1 MNANLSPYLE
11 STQVVIKH
19 ILLYNGIHQHTKR
32 SVRRLPMSFD
42 KNSIYALLNSKNI
55 QFSYTEHRPVYSMEE
70 SDTLKIPA
78 GAVICKNLFLRN
90 NNGKQH
96 FLLTV
101 PADTPVDLK
110 ELAVKLA
117 SSRLSFASA
126 ERLEKYLGL
135 QSGLVSPFGL
145 LNDTS
150 KSVIF
155 VSSKNLPPSVII
167 GIHPND
173 NTATVWLTF
182 GDLLA
187 LLSELQVEV
196 KLVEM

>member
-1 MNANLSPYLE
+1 
-11 STQVVIKH
+11 
-19 ILLYNGIHQHTKR
+19 
-32 SVRRLPMSFD
+32 MSFA
-42 KNSIYALLNSKNI
+42 KNDIYDLLNAKNI
-55 QFSYTEHRPVYSMEE
+55 PFTCTEHRRVYSMEE
-70 SDTLKIPA
+70 LDALEMPA
-78 GAVICKNLFLRN
+78 DAVICKNLFLRN

-96 FLLTV
+96 FLLTI
-101 PADTPVDLK
+101 PADTLIDLK
-110 ELAVKLA
+110 QLATSLG

-150 KSVIF
+150 KNVIF
-155 VSSKNLPPSVII
+155 ISSKNLPLSAII

-196 KLVEM
+196 KLVEI

>member
-1 MNANLSPYLE
+1 
-11 STQVVIKH
+11 
-19 ILLYNGIHQHTKR
+19 
-32 SVRRLPMSFD
+32 MSFA
-42 KNSIYALLNSKNI
+42 KNDIYDLLNAKNI
-55 QFSYTEHRPVYSMEE
+55 PFTCTEHRPVYSMEE
-70 SDTLKIPA
+70 LDALEMPA
-78 GAVICKNLFLRN
+78 DAVICKNLFLRN
-90 NNGKQH
+90 SNGKQH

-101 PADTPVDLK
+101 PAATPIDLK
-110 ELAVKLA
+110 QLATSLG

-155 VSSKNLPPSVII
+155 ISSKDLSPATII

-173 NTATVWLTF
+173 NTATVWLAF
-182 GDLLA
+182 GDFLS
-187 LLSELQVEV
+187 LLSELKAEV

>member
-1 MNANLSPYLE
+1 
-11 STQVVIKH
+11 
-19 ILLYNGIHQHTKR
+19 
-32 SVRRLPMSFD
+32 MSFG
-42 KNSIYALLNSKNI
+42 KNDIYDLLNTKSI
-55 QFSYTEHRPVYSMEE
+55 PFTCTEHRPVYSMEE
-70 SDTLKIPA
+70 LDVMEIPA
-78 GAVICKNLFLRN
+78 NAVICKNLFLRN
-90 NNGKQH
+90 SNGKQH

-101 PADTPVDLK
+101 PAATPVDLK
-110 ELAVKLA
+110 QLAANLA
-117 SSRLSFASA
+117 SSRISFASA

-155 VSSKNLPPSVII
+155 ISSKSLPPSATI

-173 NTATVWLTF
+173 NTATVWLAF

-187 LLSELQVEV
+187 LLSELKIEV
-196 KLVEM
+196 KLIEI

>member
-1 MNANLSPYLE
+1 
-11 STQVVIKH
+11 
-19 ILLYNGIHQHTKR
+19 
-32 SVRRLPMSFD
+32 MSFD
-42 KNSIYALLNSKNI
+42 KNSIYALLNNKHI
-55 QFSYTEHRPVYSMEE
+55 HFKYTEHRPVYSMEE
-70 SDTLKIPA
+70 LDALA
-78 GAVICKNLFLRN
+78 DAVICKNLFLRN
-90 NNGKQH
+90 SNGKQH

-101 PADTPVDLK
+101 PTATPIDLK
-110 ELAVKLA
+110 QLATSLG

-126 ERLEKYLGL
+126 ERLKKYLGL

-155 VSSKNLPPSVII
+155 VSSKNLPPSAII

-182 GDLLA
+182 GDLLT
-187 LLSELQVEV
+187 LLSELQAEV

>member
-1 MNANLSPYLE
+1 M
-11 STQVVIKH
+11 IF
-19 ILLYNGIHQHTKR
+19 G
-32 SVRRLPMSFD
+32 
-42 KNSIYALLNSKNI
+42 KNDIYDLLNAKNI
-55 QFSYTEHRPVYSMEE
+55 PFTCTEHRPVYSMEE
-70 SDTLKIPA
+70 FDVLDIPA
-78 GAVICKNLFLRN
+78 NAVICKNLFLRN
-90 NNGKQH
+90 SNGKQH
-96 FLLTV
+96 ISSDRTPQLQ
-101 PADTPVDLK
+101 PVDLK

-155 VSSKNLPPSVII
+155 VSSKNLPLSAII

-187 LLSELQVEV
+187 LLSELKVEV
-196 KLVEM
+196 KLIEM

>member
-1 MNANLSPYLE
+1 
-11 STQVVIKH
+11 
-19 ILLYNGIHQHTKR
+19 
-32 SVRRLPMSFD
+32 MSFD
-42 KNSIYALLNSKNI
+42 KNSIYALLNNKHI
-55 QFSYTEHRPVYSMEE
+55 HFKYTEHRPVYSMEE
-70 SDTLKIPA
+70 LDALEMPA
-78 GAVICKNLFLRN
+78 DAVICKNLFLRN
-90 NNGKQH
+90 SNGKQH

-101 PADTPVDLK
+101 PTATPIDLK
-110 ELAVKLA
+110 QLATSLG

-126 ERLEKYLGL
+126 ERLKKYLGL

-155 VSSKNLPPSVII
+155 VSKNLPPSAII

-182 GDLLA
+182 GDLLT
-187 LLSELQVEV
+187 LLSELQAEV

>member
-1 MNANLSPYLE
+1 
-11 STQVVIKH
+11 
-19 ILLYNGIHQHTKR
+19 
-32 SVRRLPMSFD
+32 MSFD
-42 KNSIYALLNSKNI
+42 KNSIYALLNNKHI
-55 QFSYTEHRPVYSMEE
+55 HFKYTEHRPVYYMEE
-70 SDTLKIPA
+70 LDVLEIPA
-78 GAVICKNLFLRN
+78 NAVICKNLFLRN
-90 NNGKQH
+90 SNGKQH

-101 PADTPVDLK
+101 PAATPVDLK
-110 ELAVKLA
+110 QLTAKLA

-155 VSSKNLPPSVII
+155 VSSKSLPLSATIV
-167 GIHPND
+167 IHPND
-173 NTATVWLTF
+173 NTATVWLAF

-187 LLSELQVEV
+187 LLSEPQVEV

>member
-1 MNANLSPYLE
+1 
-11 STQVVIKH
+11 
-19 ILLYNGIHQHTKR
+19 
-32 SVRRLPMSFD
+32 MSFD
-42 KNSIYALLNSKNI
+42 KNSIYALLNNKHI
-55 QFSYTEHRPVYSMEE
+55 HFTYTEHRPVYSMEE
-70 SDTLKIPA
+70 LDALEMPA
-78 GAVICKNLFLRN
+78 DAVICKNLFLRN
-90 NNGKQH
+90 SNGKQH

-101 PADTPVDLK
+101 PAATPIDLK
-110 ELAVKLA
+110 QLATSLG
-117 SSRLSFASA
+117 SSRLSLASA
-126 ERLEKYLGL
+126 ERLEKYLRL

-155 VSSKNLPPSVII
+155 VSSKNLPSSAII

>member
-1 MNANLSPYLE
+1 
-11 STQVVIKH
+11 
-19 ILLYNGIHQHTKR
+19 
-32 SVRRLPMSFD
+32 MSFT
-42 KNSIYALLNSKNI
+42 KNDIYDLLNAKNI
-55 QFSYTEHRPVYSMEE
+55 PFTCTEHRPVYSMEE
-70 SDTLKIPA
+70 LDVLEIPA
-78 GAVICKNLFLRN
+78 DAVICKNLFLRN

-96 FLLTV
+96 FLLTI
-101 PADTPVDLK
+101 PATTPIDLK
-110 ELAVKLA
+110 QLATSLG

-150 KSVIF
+150 KNVIF
-155 VSSKNLPPSVII
+155 ISSKNLPLSAII

-182 GDLLA
+182 GDLLS
-187 LLSELQVEV
+187 LLSELKVEV

>member
-1 MNANLSPYLE
+1 
-11 STQVVIKH
+11 
-19 ILLYNGIHQHTKR
+19 
-32 SVRRLPMSFD
+32 MSFA
-42 KNSIYALLNSKNI
+42 KNDIYDLLNAKNI
-55 QFSYTEHRPVYSMEE
+55 PFTCTEHRPVYSMEE
-70 SDTLKIPA
+70 LDALEMPA
-78 GAVICKNLFLRN
+78 DAVICKNLFLRN
-90 NNGKQH
+90 SNGKQH
-96 FLLTV
+96 FILTV

-126 ERLEKYLGL
+126 ERLEKYLEL

-155 VSSKNLPPSVII
+155 ISSKNLPPSAII

-173 NTATVWLTF
+173 NTATIWLTF

>member
-1 MNANLSPYLE
+1 M
-11 STQVVIKH
+11 IF
-19 ILLYNGIHQHTKR
+19 G
-32 SVRRLPMSFD
+32 
-42 KNSIYALLNSKNI
+42 KNDIYDLLNAKNI
-55 QFSYTEHRPVYSMEE
+55 PFTCTEHRPVYSMEE
-70 SDTLKIPA
+70 FDVLDIPA
-78 GAVICKNLFLRN
+78 NAVICKNLFLRN
-90 NNGKQH
+90 SNGKQH

-101 PADTPVDLK
+101 PAATPVDLK
-110 ELAVKLA
+110 ELAVK
-117 SSRLSFASA
+117 LSFASA

-155 VSSKNLPPSVII
+155 VSSKNLPPSAII

-187 LLSELQVEV
+187 LLSELKVEV
-196 KLVEM
+196 KLIEM

>member
-1 MNANLSPYLE
+1 
-11 STQVVIKH
+11 
-19 ILLYNGIHQHTKR
+19 
-32 SVRRLPMSFD
+32 MSFT
-42 KNSIYALLNSKNI
+42 KNDIYDLLNAKNI
-55 QFSYTEHRPVYSMEE
+55 PFTCTEHRPVYSMEE
-70 SDTLKIPA
+70 LDVLEIPA
-78 GAVICKNLFLRN
+78 DAIICKNLFLRN

-96 FLLTV
+96 FLLTI
-101 PADTPVDLK
+101 PGATPIDLK
-110 ELAVKLA
+110 QIATSLG

-126 ERLEKYLGL
+126 ERLKKYLGL

-155 VSSKNLPPSVII
+155 VSSKNLPPSAII

-196 KLVEM
+196 KLVEL

>member
-1 MNANLSPYLE
+1 
-11 STQVVIKH
+11 
-19 ILLYNGIHQHTKR
+19 
-32 SVRRLPMSFD
+32 MSFG
-42 KNSIYALLNSKNI
+42 KNDIYDLLNTKSI
-55 QFSYTEHRPVYSMEE
+55 PFTCTEHRPVYSMKELDVLE
-70 SDTLKIPA
+70 IPA
-78 GAVICKNLFLRN
+78 NAVICKNLFLRN
-90 NNGKQH
+90 SNGKQH

-101 PADTPVDLK
+101 PAATPVDLK
-110 ELAVKLA
+110 QLAAKLA
-117 SSRLSFASA
+117 SSRLSFASV

-150 KSVIF
+150 KRVIF
-155 VSSKNLPPSVII
+155 VSSKSLPLSATI

-173 NTATVWLTF
+173 NTATIWLTF
-182 GDLLA
+182 DDLLK

>member
-1 MNANLSPYLE
+1 
-11 STQVVIKH
+11 
-19 ILLYNGIHQHTKR
+19 
-32 SVRRLPMSFD
+32 MSFD
-42 KNSIYALLNSKNI
+42 KNSIYALLNNKHI
-55 QFSYTEHRPVYSMEE
+55 HFTYTEHQPVYSMEE
-70 SDTLKIPA
+70 LDALAIPA
-78 GAVICKNLFLRN
+78 SAVICKNLFLRN
-90 NNGKQH
+90 SSGKQH

-101 PADTPVDLK
+101 PATTPVDLK
-110 ELAVKLA
+110 QLAAKLA

-126 ERLEKYLGL
+126 ELLEKYLGL

-155 VSSKNLPPSVII
+155 VSSQDLPPATII

-182 GDLLA
+182 GDLLS
-187 LLSELQVEV
+187 LLSELKVKV

>member
-1 MNANLSPYLE
+1 M
-11 STQVVIKH
+11 IF
-19 ILLYNGIHQHTKR
+19 G
-32 SVRRLPMSFD
+32 
-42 KNSIYALLNSKNI
+42 KNDIYDLLNAKNI
-55 QFSYTEHRPVYSMEE
+55 PFTCTEHRPVYSMEE
-70 SDTLKIPA
+70 FDVLDIPA
-78 GAVICKNLFLRN
+78 NAVICKNLFLRN
-90 NNGKQH
+90 SNGKQH

-101 PADTPVDLK
+101 PAATLK

-155 VSSKNLPPSVII
+155 VSSKNLPPSAII

-187 LLSELQVEV
+187 LLSELKVEV
-196 KLVEM
+196 KLIEM

>member
-1 MNANLSPYLE
+1 
-11 STQVVIKH
+11 
-19 ILLYNGIHQHTKR
+19 
-32 SVRRLPMSFD
+32 MSFD
-42 KNSIYALLNSKNI
+42 KNSIYALLNNKHI
-55 QFSYTEHRPVYSMEE
+55 HFKYTEHRPVYSMEE
-70 SDTLKIPA
+70 LDALEMPA
-78 GAVICKNLFLRN
+78 DAVICKNLFLRN
-90 NNGKQH
+90 SNGKQH

-101 PADTPVDLK
+101 PAATPIDLK
-110 ELAVKLA
+110 QLA
-117 SSRLSFASA
+117 SSRLSLASA
-126 ERLEKYLGL
+126 ERLEKYLRL

-155 VSSKNLPPSVII
+155 VSSKNLPPSAII

>member
-1 MNANLSPYLE
+1 M
-11 STQVVIKH
+11 IF
-19 ILLYNGIHQHTKR
+19 G
-32 SVRRLPMSFD
+32 
-42 KNSIYALLNSKNI
+42 KNDIYDLLNAKNI
-55 QFSYTEHRPVYSMEE
+55 PFTCTEHRPVYSMEE
-70 SDTLKIPA
+70 FDVLDIPA
-78 GAVICKNLFLRN
+78 NAVICKNLFLRN
-90 NNGKQH
+90 SNGKQH

-101 PADTPVDLK
+101 PAATPVDLK
-110 ELAVKLA
+110 ELA

-155 VSSKNLPPSVII
+155 VSSKNLPLSAII

-187 LLSELQVEV
+187 LLSELKVEV
-196 KLVEM
+196 KLIEM

>member
-1 MNANLSPYLE
+1 
-11 STQVVIKH
+11 
-19 ILLYNGIHQHTKR
+19 
-32 SVRRLPMSFD
+32 MSFT
-42 KNSIYALLNSKNI
+42 KNDIYDLLNAKNI
-55 QFSYTEHRPVYSMEE
+55 PFTCTEHRPVYSMEE
-70 SDTLKIPA
+70 LDVLEIPA
-78 GAVICKNLFLRN
+78 DAIICKNLFLRN

-96 FLLTV
+96 FLLTI
-101 PADTPVDLK
+101 PAATPIDLK
-110 ELAVKLA
+110 QLATSLG

-126 ERLEKYLGL
+126 ERLKKYLGL

-155 VSSKNLPPSVII
+155 VSSKNLPPSAII

-173 NTATVWLTF
+173 NTATIWLAF

-187 LLSELQVEV
+187 LLSELKVEV
-196 KLVEM
+196 KLVDM

>member
-1 MNANLSPYLE
+1 
-11 STQVVIKH
+11 
-19 ILLYNGIHQHTKR
+19 
-32 SVRRLPMSFD
+32 MSFD
-42 KNSIYALLNSKNI
+42 KNSIYALLNNKHI
-55 QFSYTEHRPVYSMEE
+55 HFTYTEHRPVYSMEE
-70 SDTLKIPA
+70 LDTLEIPA
-78 GAVICKNLFLRN
+78 NAVICKNLFLRN
-90 NNGKQH
+90 SSGKQH

-101 PADTPVDLK
+101 PATTPVDLK
-110 ELAVKLA
+110 QLAAKLE

-155 VSSKNLPPSVII
+155 VSSKDLPLSATI

-173 NTATVWLTF
+173 NIATVWLAF
-182 GDLLA
+182 SDLLT

>member
-1 MNANLSPYLE
+1 
-11 STQVVIKH
+11 
-19 ILLYNGIHQHTKR
+19 
-32 SVRRLPMSFD
+32 MSFD
-42 KNSIYALLNSKNI
+42 KNSIYALLNNKHI
-55 QFSYTEHRPVYSMEE
+55 HFTYTEHQPVYSMEE
-70 SDTLKIPA
+70 LDALEMPA
-78 GAVICKNLFLRN
+78 DAVICKNLFLRN
-90 NNGKQH
+90 SSGKQH
-96 FLLTV
+96 FLLTI
-101 PADTPVDLK
+101 PAATPIDLK
-110 ELAVKLA
+110 QLATVLG

-126 ERLEKYLGL
+126 ERLEKYLRL

-155 VSSKNLPPSVII
+155 VSSKNLPPSAII

-182 GDLLA
+182 GNLLA

>member
-1 MNANLSPYLE
+1 
-11 STQVVIKH
+11 
-19 ILLYNGIHQHTKR
+19 
-32 SVRRLPMSFD
+32 MSFD

-96 FLLTV
+96 FLLTI

-126 ERLEKYLGL
+126 ERLEKY
-135 QSGLVSPFGL
+135 S
-145 LNDTS
+145 
-150 KSVIF
+150 
-155 VSSKNLPPSVII
+155 
-167 GIHPND
+167 
-173 NTATVWLTF
+173 
-182 GDLLA
+182 
-187 LLSELQVEV
+187 
-196 KLVEM
+196 

>member
-1 MNANLSPYLE
+1 
-11 STQVVIKH
+11 
-19 ILLYNGIHQHTKR
+19 
-32 SVRRLPMSFD
+32 MSFD
-42 KNSIYALLNSKNI
+42 KNSIYPLLNNKHI
-55 QFSYTEHRPVYSMEE
+55 HFKYTEHRPVYSMEE
-70 SDTLKIPA
+70 LNVLEMPA
-78 GAVICKNLFLRN
+78 DAVICKNLFLRN

-96 FLLTV
+96 FLLTI
-101 PADTPVDLK
+101 PAATPVDLK

-155 VSSKNLPPSVII
+155 VSSKNLPPPAII

-173 NTATVWLTF
+173 NTATVWLAF
-182 GDLLA
+182 GDLLS
-187 LLSELQVEV
+187 LLSELKAEV

>member
-1 MNANLSPYLE
+1 M
-11 STQVVIKH
+11 IF
-19 ILLYNGIHQHTKR
+19 G
-32 SVRRLPMSFD
+32 
-42 KNSIYALLNSKNI
+42 KNDIYDLLNAKNI
-55 QFSYTEHRPVYSMEE
+55 PFTCTEHRPVYSMEE
-70 SDTLKIPA
+70 LDVLEIPA
-78 GAVICKNLFLRN
+78 DAIICKNLFLRN

-96 FLLTV
+96 FLLTI
-101 PADTPVDLK
+101 PAATPIDLK
-110 ELAVKLA
+110 QLATSLG

-155 VSSKNLPPSVII
+155 VSSKNLPLSAIF

-173 NTATVWLTF
+173 NTATVWLAF
-182 GDLLA
+182 GDLLS
-187 LLSELQVEV
+187 LLSELQAEV

>member
-1 MNANLSPYLE
+1 
-11 STQVVIKH
+11 
-19 ILLYNGIHQHTKR
+19 
-32 SVRRLPMSFD
+32 MSFT
-42 KNSIYALLNSKNI
+42 KNDIYDLLNAKNI
-55 QFSYTEHRPVYSMEE
+55 PFTCTEHRPVYSMEE
-70 SDTLKIPA
+70 LDALKMPA
-78 GAVICKNLFLRN
+78 DAVICKNLFLRN
-90 NNGKQH
+90 SNGKQY

-101 PADTPVDLK
+101 PAATPIDLK
-110 ELAVKLA
+110 QLATVLG

-126 ERLEKYLGL
+126 ERLEKYLRL

-155 VSSKNLPPSVII
+155 VSSKSLPLSATI

-173 NTATVWLTF
+173 NTATVWLVF

-187 LLSELQVEV
+187 LLSELKVGV

>member
-1 MNANLSPYLE
+1 MTFA
-11 STQVVIKH
+11 
-19 ILLYNGIHQHTKR
+19 
-32 SVRRLPMSFD
+32 
-42 KNSIYALLNSKNI
+42 KNNIYDLLNAKNI
-55 QFSYTEHRPVYSMEE
+55 PFTCTEHRPVYSMEE
-70 SDTLKIPA
+70 LDALEIPA
-78 GAVICKNLFLRN
+78 DAVICKNLFLRN
-90 NNGKQH
+90 SNCKQH
-96 FLLTV
+96 FLLTIPV
-101 PADTPVDLK
+101 TTPVDLK

-155 VSSKNLPPSVII
+155 ISSKDLSPATII

-173 NTATVWLTF
+173 NTATVWLAF

-187 LLSELQVEV
+187 LLSELSIEV
-196 KLVEM
+196 KLIEL